1 MSDDHRYRMQAWR
14 RKFDRLVRDEER
26 QERERKLD
34 IDLLVRR
41 QAVNNPL
48 CRRFL

>member
-1 MSDDHRYRMQAWR
+1 MNDRREKLRVWR
-14 RKFDRLVRDEER
+14 KRFDRLVREEER
-26 QERERKLD
+26 QERERQRD

>member
-1 MSDDHRYRMQAWR
+1 MNDRREKLRVWR
-14 RKFDRLVRDEER
+14 NRFDRLVREEER
-26 QERERKLD
+26 QERERQRD

-48 CRRFL
+48 CRRFV

>member
-1 MSDDHRYRMQAWR
+1 MNDRREKLRVWR
-14 RKFDRLVRDEER
+14 KRFDRLVREEER
-26 QERERKLD
+26 QERERQRG